1 MRVELVER
9 ARFDG
14 VMTGV
19 MRARGK
25 LVDDN
30 PLILG
35 NEEFDS
41 EDAGQFEAL
50 RQTQSEFVRFLR
62 HVFADFGRSDG
73 HVQNIVTMLVAHD
86 REGHIILAVTGNE
99 NARFECKIDESFENA
114 RRESATAIGTG
125 SYLFE
130 IGIGFQHGLAVAVV
144 PAERVFSTAG

>member
-1 MRVELVER
+1 MLPEHIDHNSRLEQFGLFERPPGDASNMRVELVER

-35 NEEFDS
+35 NEEFDG

-50 RQTQSEFVRFLR
+50 RQTQSEFDALPSPRLR
-62 HVFADFGRSDG
+62 
-73 HVQNIVTMLVAHD
+73 
-86 REGHIILAVTGNE
+86 
-99 NARFECKIDESFENA
+99 
-114 RRESATAIGTG
+114 
-125 SYLFE
+125 
-130 IGIGFQHGLAVAVV
+130 
-144 PAERVFSTAG
+144 